1 MKKLVLSFCI
11 FHFSFFTFHLSEA
24 QILHVPADYPTIQ
37 SAVDAAGCGDTVL
50 VSPETYLENIVILG
64 NDKTITLASEFL
76 FSGDTNDINN
86 TIIDASEPQNPNYGM
101 AIFIKNQD
109 STLDT
114 RIIGFTIT
122 GGTGYYI
129 TNGGGINTIKAT
141 PNIEF
146 NHIQNCSAT
155 GNFAFGGGIR
165 IGNTGGDTSKV
176 CLIRNNVIKN
186 CTIYNANQIG
196 IGAGIGLENVSA
208 DIEDNQII
216 NNIIT
221 GDSNAITGG
230 AGIEFE
236 GWSSAFNFP
245 QVLIKNNQISFNEV
259 LSGLADGGGIDISGY
274 LPCQPVLVI
283 EGNTITHNEVHSNA
297 TINVDGYAEGGA
309 IYLRSPG
316 QGSILSGNEISDNKV
331 LDSPKRWGGG
341 IYLERNSDNPP
352 ETMPLIE
359 KNRFTGNNA
368 GEGGAIYSLD
378 IGIKLVN
385 NYVYQNMAD
394 SMAGAISLN
403 WLYNYIPVTEII
415 NNTIDSNSVN
425 LPGGAAGSMLINGK
439 SRVLM
444 MNNIFFDNTADN
456 EINIY
461 EAAVEIY
468 NCDID
473 TDEIAG
479 LWTGENNFPADPEFI
494 TELAWDCLNH
504 EAPCSEKGIDIVFA
518 FDQWFEAPDDCIM
531 NNPRPQ
537 DEFVDIG
544 ACEVKLCWVGYPENP
559 DRNQIV
565 KIKPNPFIDYT
576 TLEYELEQP
585 GEVTLTIFDDLSRQ
599 VLLLVNERQ
608 EKGRHQVQWNAED
621 LPAGIYSCRLAVGG
635 QRSAVGKL
643 VKY

>member
-1 MKKLVLSFCI
+1 LGQ
-11 FHFSFFTFHLSEA
+11 A
-24 QILHVPADYPTIQ
+24 QILRVPAEYPTIQ
-37 SAVDAAGCGDTVL
+37 SAVDAAGYGDTVL
-50 VSPETYLENIVILG
+50 VDTGTYLENIMIQG
-64 NDKTITLASEFL
+64 NDKTITLASNFL
-76 FSGDTNDINN
+76 FSGDTDDIDS
-86 TIIDASEPQNPNYGM
+86 TIIDASQPQNPNYGM
-101 AIFIKNQD
+101 GVFFKNQD
-109 STLDT
+109 STLDS

-146 NHIQNCSAT
+146 NHIQNCSVT
-155 GNFAFGGGIR
+155 GNYAIGGAIR
-165 IGNTGGDTSKV
+165 IGNTGSDTSKV

-236 GWSSAFNFP
+236 GWSSVFHFP

-274 LPCQPVLVI
+274 LPCQPVSVI
-283 EGNTITHNEVHSNA
+283 EGNTITHNEVRSNA
-297 TINVDGYAEGGA
+297 TGSVDGYAEGGA

-316 QGSILSGNEISDNKV
+316 HGTTVSGNVISENMV

-341 IYLERNSDNPP
+341 IYLERNTDNPP
-352 ETMPLIE
+352 ETMPLID

-385 NYVYQNMAD
+385 NCVYQNIAD
-394 SMAGAISLN
+394 SMAGAISMN
-403 WLYNYIPVTEII
+403 WLSDYDPVSEII

-439 SRVLM
+439 TRVLI

-456 EINIY
+456 EISIN

-468 NCDID
+468 NCDLD
-473 TDEIAG
+473 TDEIEG
-479 LWTGENNFPADPEFI
+479 SWTGEDNIFIDPLFSDDSLFHLSDASQCI
-494 TELAWDCLNH
+494 NA
-504 EAPCSEKGIDIVFA
+504 GIDSIFA
-518 FDQWFEAPDDCIM
+518 FGQWWFCPTTDIDKE
-531 NNPRPQ
+531 PRPFPSIYC
-537 DEFVDIG
+537 DPLPDIG
-544 ACEVKLCWVGYPENP
+544 ADET
-559 DRNQIV
+559 D
-565 KIKPNPFIDYT
+565 
-576 TLEYELEQP
+576 
-585 GEVTLTIFDDLSRQ
+585 FDCT
-599 VLLLVNERQ
+599 
-608 EKGRHQVQWNAED
+608 
-621 LPAGIYSCRLAVGG
+621 GIIAPIQSSKFKVIRIRPRGSHISHFSFLN
-635 QRSAVGKL
+635 SNMFH
-643 VKY
+643 